1 MGSLGAGALAGQ
13 SLAPKAEEGRVMNEA
28 RVIVLGLLA
37 HQEMHGYL
45 LRRAASRSPL
55 CEWLGDDPEL
65 GDMLTDLVEEGLLAR
80 DDEDLAAGRPA
91 RFLYRLTSKGR
102 QMLTDALS
110 KAWSSDE
117 EQDIRQEVA
126 AYCLGALPADVA
138 QELLTRRLDAL
149 REQEADLEEEIAG
162 AANPVWRAVARR
174 RYLRLQSD
182 IAWVEMLIETLEQGA
197 WSAPV
202 ADIAASVA
210 SDAAAAVEA
219 RSTLSA
225 RRDRAVEPVGVFT
238 FVLHSHLPY
247 CRLAGR
253 WPHGE
258 EWIHEAAA
266 ETYIPL
272 LNALY
277 DLRAEG
283 VPYRLTLS
291 VSPVLMEQLAD
302 ADIRAHLLIYLDE
315 EIRGARADILRF
327 GEADDLH
334 REYLATFYRDFYQHI
349 KTSFQE
355 RFSGDL
361 VGALKRLQDEGYV
374 EISTCAA
381 THGYLP
387 LLARDASIYGQ
398 LRAAVESYR
407 RHLGRD
413 PRTIWLPECAY
424 RPAYVDSD
432 GTVRPA
438 LEEFLAPL
446 GLTCFFA
453 ETHAVEGSEPVGKA
467 AGEVSIGPYGAIK
480 RRYVVPQ
487 TDRISSGGTTY
498 AAYYVS
504 GSGQGLTEP
513 PVAVIGRNNR
523 TGQQVWSGDLGYPGE
538 ADYREFHKKDDES
551 GLQYWRVTGSN
562 VDLGDKDY
570 YHPDWAAEK
579 VIAHAQH
586 FSQLVEELASAYHGR
601 TGEVGIISANYDTEL
616 FGHWWFEGIEWIKQ
630 VLRLLAE
637 SELVGLTT
645 ANGYLTEYPPEEVI
659 ALPESSW
666 GTGGNHWT
674 WDNEETAF
682 MWPQIHAAE
691 RRMEE
696 LVARY
701 PNAGAEAGAE
711 NGSSDALAV
720 LNQAAREL
728 LLLQSSDWPFLV
740 TTGQAKAYATQ
751 RFDVHLD
758 RFDRLAA
765 LAEAGLGAHEP
776 DARALADD
784 LYHLDKLF
792 PDIDYRWFAS
802 RQGRAE

>member
-1 MGSLGAGALAGQ
+1 MDESRAIA
-13 SLAPKAEEGRVMNEA
+13 
-28 RVIVLGLLA
+28 LGLLA
-37 HQEMHGYL
+37 HQEMHGYQ

-55 CEWLGDDPEL
+55 CEWLGDAPDL
-65 GDMLTDLVEEGLLAR
+65 WHMLADLVEEGLLATEE
-80 DDEDLAAGRPA
+80 EDLAAGRPA
-91 RFLYRLTSKGR
+91 RLLYRITSAGR
-102 QMLTDALS
+102 QALQEALS
-110 KAWSSDE
+110 AAWLGDE
-117 EQDIRQEVA
+117 EQGVRQEVA
-126 AYCLGALPADVA
+126 AYFLGALPKELAE
-138 QELLTRRLDAL
+138 ELLTRRLDAL
-149 REQEADLEEEIAG
+149 REDEMRAEEELAG
-162 AANPVWRAVARR
+162 AASPAWRAVARR
-174 RYLRLQSD
+174 RHLRLQSE
-182 IAWVEMLIETLEQGA
+182 IAWIEVLLETLEQGE
-197 WSAPV
+197 WTTPV
-202 ADIAASVA
+202 ADVAASA
-210 SDAAAAVEA
+210 TFAAGPDAEAMAAP
-219 RSTLSA
+219 SA
-225 RRDRAVEPVGVFT
+225 RRARTTEPVGAFT

-283 VPYRLTLS
+283 VPYKLTLS

-302 ADIRAHLLIYLDE
+302 ADIQSHLLAYLDE

-334 REYLATFYRDFYQHI
+334 REYLATFYRDFYQDI
-349 KTSFQE
+349 KASFLE
-355 RFSGDL
+355 RFSSDL

-398 LRAAVESYR
+398 LRAAIDSYR
-407 RHLGRD
+407 RHLGCA

-467 AGEVSIGPYGAIK
+467 AGEVSIGPYGAVK

-487 TDRISSGGTTY
+487 TDRIKSGGTTY

-562 VDLGDKDY
+562 VDLSDKNY

-579 VIAHAQH
+579 VVAHAQH
-586 FSQLVEELASAYHGR
+586 FCQLVEQLASAYHGR
-601 TGEVGIISANYDTEL
+601 TGEVGIVSANYDTEL

-682 MWPQIHAAE
+682 MWPQIYAAE
-691 RRMEE
+691 RRMEA

-701 PNAGAEAGAE
+701 PDAGAEDGT
-711 NGSSDALAV
+711 SDALAV

-740 TTGQAKAYATQ
+740 TTGQARGYATR
-751 RFDVHLD
+751 RFNAHVE
-758 RFDRLAA
+758 RFDRLAT
-765 LAEAGLGAHEP
+765 LAEAGLGERAPE
-776 DARALADD
+776 ARAVAEE
-784 LYHLDKLF
+784 LYRLDNPF
-792 PDIDYRWFAS
+792 PDIDYRWFAA
-802 RQGRAE
+802 RQGQAE